1 MSVPGTPETRHL
13 NPVTV
18 TVTSN
23 GAGADADALTM
34 LLGEALGLLG
44 SPGPMVRG

>member
-23 GAGADADALTM
+23 GAGADALTM